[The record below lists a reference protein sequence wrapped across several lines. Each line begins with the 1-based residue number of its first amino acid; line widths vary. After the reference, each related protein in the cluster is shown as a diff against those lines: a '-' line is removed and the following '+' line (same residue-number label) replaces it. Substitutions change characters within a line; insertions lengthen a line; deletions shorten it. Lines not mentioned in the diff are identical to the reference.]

1 MRRNGKVQKRSSW
14 QEGDLFQFD
23 EPIMGATW
31 YGRLERARSAEC
43 WITLGVYVPY
53 KNEDG
58 SNVSDFW
65 DSYTAKEL
73 AVPTFR
79 QLRTDDPRFKNPDS
93 LNEFGFL
100 DLVELEAC

>member
-14 QEGDLFQFD
+14 KEGDLFQFD

-73 AVPTFR
+73 AVPTLR